1 MNQIPII
8 DLSLFNNNDIES
20 KQKIVNQIYQACHEI
35 GFIYVKNHNLPNN
48 LINQVFDYS
57 EYLFNQPLEVKQK
70 TAQSDEF
77 SNQGY
82 VGIERERL
90 SPENPGDL
98 KEAFNISNFTT
109 FDNSSNSLYLNPVI
123 PQFYKTCSQIAN
135 NILKAFSLALELPE
149 NFFTTNHNQQNHTL
163 RLLHYPALQQQPK
176 PGQIRE

>member
-70 TAQSDEF
+70 TA
-77 SNQGY
+77 
-82 VGIERERL
+82 
-90 SPENPGDL
+90 
-98 KEAFNISNFTT
+98 
-109 FDNSSNSLYLNPVI
+109 
-123 PQFYKTCSQIAN
+123 
-135 NILKAFSLALELPE
+135 
-149 NFFTTNHNQQNHTL
+149 
-163 RLLHYPALQQQPK
+163 
-176 PGQIRE
+176 